1 MQQLTGEHFA
11 AINNINERRHAF
23 IDYIGKFYNSGN
35 RARRLHTC
43 TYSKTE
49 TSPGCAIGQFLP
61 CELAETLDSLGGTS
75 ICAISMDA
83 NLYTQLPNWM
93 REMGVDFLSSCQ
105 TLHDGSTYWQ
115 ENGLTQLGE
124 FELKSIKQRIT
135 NGDYD
140 QP

>member
-1 MQQLTGEHFA
+1 MNQLSGEHFA

-23 IDYIGKFYNSGN
+23 VDYIGKFYNSGN
-35 RARRLHTC
+35 RAIKLCTC

-61 CELAETLDSLGGTS
+61 CELAETLDSLGGSS
-75 ICAISMDA
+75 ICAISMDS
-83 NLYTQLPNWM
+83 NLYPQLPNWM

-105 TLHDGSTYWQ
+105 ILHDGSTHWC
-115 ENGLTQLGE
+115 ETGLTHLGE
-124 FELKSIKQRIT
+124 LELTHIKKRIT